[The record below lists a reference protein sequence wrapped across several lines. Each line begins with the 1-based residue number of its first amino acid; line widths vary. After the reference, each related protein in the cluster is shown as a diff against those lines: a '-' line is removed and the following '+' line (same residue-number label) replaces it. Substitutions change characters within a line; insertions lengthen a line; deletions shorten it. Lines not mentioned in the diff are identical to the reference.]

1 MQFDIHCR
9 LMTSLKRQTQRI
21 KTITRT
27 FRLDEQMAKMLE
39 EEAAKEKITVN
50 SLVSRMLWNYKKRCQ
65 YCLHYNLMLVEPS
78 IFKRLVDSVSDE
90 ALSEFGAS
98 LGPSVVRENLAR
110 LGMTMNRQ
118 SVEYVLI
125 ESLGQWTK
133 WYDADVNETSE
144 GRVYYLHH
152 VLGKKWS
159 VFLKSFLQ
167 QAMLK
172 LLNLEVQIEM
182 MENSITFTLPEPKRM
197 FKPL

>member
-1 MQFDIHCR
+1 
-9 LMTSLKRQTQRI
+9 MTGLKKPTQRI

-27 FRLDEQMAKMLE
+27 FRIDEQMAKMLE

-50 SLVSRMLWNYKKRCQ
+50 SLVSKMLWNYKKRCQ

-78 IFKRLVDSVSDE
+78 IFKKIVDSVPE
-90 ALSEFGAS
+90 EVLSEFGSS
-98 LGPSVVRENLAR
+98 LGPSLIRENLAR
-110 LGMTMNRQ
+110 LGMNMNRQ

-125 ESLGQWTK
+125 EALGQWTK

-144 GRVYYLHH
+144 GRAYYLHH

-159 VFLKSFLQ
+159 VFLKNFFQ
-167 QAMLK
+167 QAMAK
-172 LLNLEVQIEM
+172 LLNLEVQVEM
-182 MENSITFTLPEPKRM
+182 MENSIMFTTPNPTRV